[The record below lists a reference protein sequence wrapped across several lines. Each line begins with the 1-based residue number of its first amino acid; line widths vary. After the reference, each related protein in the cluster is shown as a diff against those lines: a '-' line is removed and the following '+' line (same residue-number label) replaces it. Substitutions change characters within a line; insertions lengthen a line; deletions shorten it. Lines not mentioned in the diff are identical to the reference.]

1 MIAEQYISFTF
12 SHCSCFSRVTVDLKD
27 VKIARAPH
35 DIFLCRF
42 LTQIFSRLDAEIDFT
57 TYMNID
63 RRSRLNNSWNS
74 HAYDVKN
81 MWAVLKVQEDVAVT
95 RAQTMHRH
103 RLIVL
108 VKADMYD
115 FWVAK
120 VEAYADPADLLGK
133 LVRSIDL

>member
-1 MIAEQYISFTF
+1 
-12 SHCSCFSRVTVDLKD
+12 
-27 VKIARAPH
+27 
-35 DIFLCRF
+35 
-42 LTQIFSRLDAEIDFT
+42 
-57 TYMNID
+57 
-63 RRSRLNNSWNS
+63 
-74 HAYDVKN
+74 

-95 RAQTMHRH
+95 RAQTMHCH

-133 LVRSIDL
+133 FVRSIVL